1 MTRPLIAL
9 SVFAA
14 AFAGA
19 PLSAQQPVDTGDD
32 RYNMVVVYGDDAC
45 PVSNDDTIV
54 VCARKAESERFRIPE
69 ALRYSTDPANQS
81 WAQRVEKLEM
91 VGAFGTL
98 SCTPVG
104 AGGWTGC
111 TQEMIN
117 KAYADKAEGRD
128 VRFSQIIAD
137 ARAERLSTIDGD
149 AERTQRDVEMIER
162 EYLQRLENERAAPT
176 PDEAAA
182 EAAAAAAAAPEPTV
196 VAGEVVPEPAEES
209 PEN

>member
-9 SVFAA
+9 AA
-14 AFAGA
+14 LGSAFMALPA
-19 PLSAQQPVDTGDD
+19 TAQQPVDTGDD

-69 ALRYSTDPANQS
+69 ALRHSTDPANQS

-91 VGAFGTL
+91 VGKFGTL

-111 TQEMIN
+111 TQEMIQ
-117 KAYADKAEGRD
+117 KAYADKAEGSD

-137 ARAERLSTIDGD
+137 ARAERLSTIDED
-149 AERTQRDVEMIER
+149 AETQQRDVEMIER
-162 EYLQRLENERAAPT
+162 EYMQRLENERAALT

-182 EAAAAAAAAPEPTV
+182 AGSLEATV
-196 VAGEVVPEPAEES
+196 VAGEEAPETSEET
-209 PEN
+209 PEG

>member
-1 MTRPLIAL
+1 MSRPLLAL
-9 SVFAA
+9 AA
-14 AFAGA
+14 LGSAFMAA
-19 PLSAQQPVDTGDD
+19 PAAAQQPVDTGDD

-45 PVSNDDTIV
+45 PVSDGDTIV

-91 VGAFGTL
+91 VGKFGTL

-111 TQEMIN
+111 TQEMID

-137 ARAERLSTIDGD
+137 ARAERLSTIDDD
-149 AERTQRDVEMIER
+149 AEATQRDVEMIER
-162 EYLQRLENERAAPT
+162 EYMQRLENERAAPT
-176 PDEAAA
+176 PDEASATATA
-182 EAAAAAAAAPEPTV
+182 EATV
-196 VAGEVVPEPAEES
+196 VAGEEAPKTDEELPEG
-209 PEN
+209 

>member
-1 MTRPLIAL
+1 MSRPLIAL
-9 SVFAA
+9 AAFGSVFIVMPAT
-14 AFAGA
+14 
-19 PLSAQQPVDTGDD
+19 AQQPVETGDD

-45 PVSNDDTIV
+45 PVSSDDTIV

-91 VGAFGTL
+91 VGKFGTL

-111 TQEMIN
+111 TQEMIQ
-117 KAYADKAEGRD
+117 KAYADKAEGSD

-137 ARAERLSTIDGD
+137 ARAERLSTIDED
-149 AERTQRDVEMIER
+149 AEKQQRDVEMIER
-162 EYLQRLENERAAPT
+162 EYMQRLENERATPT

-182 EAAAAAAAAPEPTV
+182 DASANATA
-196 VAGEVVPEPAEES
+196 VAGEDAPEASEES
-209 PEN
+209 PEG

>member
-1 MTRPLIAL
+1 MSRPLLAL
-9 SVFAA
+9 AA
-14 AFAGA
+14 LGSAFMVA
-19 PLSAQQPVDTGDD
+19 PAAAQQPVDTGDD

-45 PVSNDDTIV
+45 PVSDGDTIV

-91 VGAFGTL
+91 VGKFGTL

-111 TQEMIN
+111 TQEMID

-137 ARAERLSTIDGD
+137 ARAERLSTIDDD
-149 AERTQRDVEMIER
+149 AEATQRDVEMIER
-162 EYLQRLENERAAPT
+162 EYMQRLENERAAPT
-176 PDEAAA
+176 PDEASATATA
-182 EAAAAAAAAPEPTV
+182 EATV
-196 VAGEVVPEPAEES
+196 VAGEEAPKTDEELPEG
-209 PEN
+209 

>member
-1 MTRPLIAL
+1 MSRPLIAL
-9 SVFAA
+9 AAFGSVFIAMPA
-14 AFAGA
+14 T
-19 PLSAQQPVDTGDD
+19 AQQPVETGDD

-45 PVSNDDTIV
+45 PVSSDDTIV

-91 VGAFGTL
+91 VGKFGTL

-111 TQEMIN
+111 TQEMIQ
-117 KAYADKAEGRD
+117 KAYADKAEGSD

-137 ARAERLSTIDGD
+137 ARAERLSTIDED
-149 AERTQRDVEMIER
+149 AEKQQRDVEMIER
-162 EYLQRLENERAAPT
+162 EYMQRLENERATPT

-182 EAAAAAAAAPEPTV
+182 DASANATA
-196 VAGEVVPEPAEES
+196 VAGEDAPEASEES
-209 PEN
+209 PEG